1 MRSVT
6 GSRRFTY
13 TLILRGRVTG
23 FSFYYQVHINP
34 EELLEYG
41 GPEVPEGYVR
51 RPEAAKRAGC
61 KPQSLY
67 TLARRNRVPSIKSRG
82 AGVRPLCGP
91 YRLHGTHC
99 GQASEDEMTAAL
111 PLENAPRGTD

>member
-1 MRSVT
+1 MRSVA

-51 RPEAAKRAGC
+51 LPEAAKRAGC

-82 AGVRPLCGP
+82 RVYVHYADLTDYMER
-91 YRLHGTHC
+91 
-99 GQASEDEMTAAL
+99 TAD
-111 PLENAPRGTD
+111 RRRRTK